1 MTLHVYSVYEPP
13 QDDRSAAER
22 AGDFIFVRDS
32 FSRAAL
38 IFGPVWLVFKRQWAA
53 LAVYAVMAAL
63 FASIMYFAQ
72 TPSQL
77 WSYVYL
83 ALNAVVGFEAP
94 VLRGL
99 QLEAQGWRNLGISE
113 ARNDRDAEY
122 RFFKSWLD
130 QTKTPKSPV
139 PSSGTPSDRLT
150 STPDTSIS
158 PVLREARPP
167 RILN

>member
-1 MTLHVYSVYEPP
+1 MHVYSVYEPP
-13 QDDRSAAER
+13 QDDRSPAER

-38 IFGPVWLVFKRQWAA
+38 IFGPAWLIIKRQWAA
-53 LAVYAVMAAL
+53 LAFYVLLAGVFAL
-63 FASIMYFAQ
+63 IMYVAA
-72 TPSQL
+72 TPSPL

-83 ALNAVVGFEAP
+83 ALNIIVGFEAP
-94 VLRGL
+94 VLRGM
-99 QLEAQGWRNLGISE
+99 QLEAQGWRSLGITE

-122 RFFKSWLD
+122 RFLKSYLD
-130 QTKTPKSPV
+130 QPEPKD
-139 PSSGTPSDRLT
+139 SSGPTGSGAIMDRLA
-150 STPDTSIS
+150 STPEASLS